1 MILEFIFVVVAFI
14 IIEDKRRKYINMGEW
29 IEEMKNVEEQAIC

>member
-29 IEEMKNVEEQAIC
+29 IEEMKNVEE